1 MARRTSRTS
10 RAGYVPPPPRR
21 KRGQKLTLHDAKY
34 AAQRLSD
41 LLSSAECQCG
51 DQNEDDEWVTDSDV
65 ECDACEAES
74 RLSVITR
81 YLNGK

>member
-1 MARRTSRTS
+1 MARRTS

-41 LLSSAECQCG
+41 ILSSAECQCV
-51 DQNEDDEWVTDSDV
+51 DENDEDDGYPWGADPG

-74 RLSVITR
+74 RLSTITR